1 MTAQDILKKV
11 WRRPRWVMQNISTE
25 NMPLSLLLLLMYFAG
40 VAYGFGRAEF
50 RNMGETYELS
60 QLMLIVFVVSGLG
73 GLITYHLGI
82 ALVNFVATRILKG
95 NGSFESS
102 RYASVLSMIPSFFL
116 ALTGV
121 LSAILFGENAF
132 KTDVLFLNNNFF
144 LLAAYSLLLIAELV
158 LGAWAIYIFLNAFAE
173 AHKFSRWKAF
183 FSLMLTLMIITLPFY
198 AIVKVLSLI

>member
-11 WRRPRWVMQNISTE
+11 WRRPRWVMQNITTE

-50 RNMGETYELS
+50 RNLGETLELS
-60 QLMLIVFVVSGLG
+60 QIMLIVFVVSGLG
-73 GLITYHLGI
+73 GLITYHLAI

-95 NGSFESS
+95 SGNFESS

-121 LSAILFGENAF
+121 LSAIVFGENAF
-132 KTDVLFLNNNFF
+132 KSDVLFLDNDF
-144 LLAAYSLLLIAELV
+144 LLLAIYALLAIAELI
-158 LGAWAIYIFLNAFAE
+158 LGVWGIYIFLNAFAE

-183 FSLMLTLMIITLPFY
+183 FSVFLT
-198 AIVKVLSLI
+198 VLLIAVPVILISLILMAV